1 MANNRCY
8 SADITNTTD
17 KTNEE
22 IHMHRKEVFHMLRP
36 SIFNSNFVD
45 SMFDDIFSIPSKTV
59 KKVESAMLMKSDVK
73 VVGDN
78 YELEIDIPGYKK
90 EDIKAQLKDG
100 YLTISAEKKEEVDE
114 QDEEK
119 KYIRRERYVGS
130 CKRSFYVGED
140 LELED
145 VKATF
150 EDGVLKMVF
159 PKEKEKPAIEEDQYI
174 AIM

>member
-1 MANNRCY
+1 
-8 SADITNTTD
+8 
-17 KTNEE
+17 
-22 IHMHRKEVFHMLRP
+22 MLRP

-45 SMFDDIFSIPSKTV
+45 SMFDDIFSFPAKTV
-59 KKVESAMLMKSDVK
+59 KKVENAMFMKADVK

-78 YELEIDIPGYKK
+78 YELDIDVPGYKK

-100 YLTISAEKKEEVDE
+100 YLTISAEKQEEVNNQNEDGA
-114 QDEEK
+114 
-119 KYIRRERYVGS
+119 YIRRERYTGS

-140 LELED
+140 LEIED

-159 PKEKEKPAIEEDQYI
+159 PKEKEKAVVEENQYI
-174 AIM
+174 AIG